1 MNPSTSGNV
10 MLSPRALRLAAAL
23 EEWPR
28 RTLTLAE
35 LWKTFA
41 IADAASAM
49 RPSRRTELAEA
60 LEALAAAG
68 LINLS
73 RTRDTSAA
81 PALPTR
87 VTLPAPQPSSTAAV
101 LAHTVAWRPE
111 LAWAASARLTLGQ
124 ISVLRSIN
132 DWLRDC
138 GRDDDVSPLRERS
151 LEVLGDE
158 KRLDTLLG
166 TSLFAPGRLT
176 LELLRTFRAHPPLP
190 ARRTG
195 NGPVLFVVENA
206 DTFDTLTRVLTAGP
220 GDVGWVAWGAGAAF
234 EASVASVLDM
244 TEVRAIAYF
253 GDIDAD
259 GLRIPASAH
268 RKAAQNGLPPV
279 RPATGLYRLL
289 LDIGVPQPGQGPLS
303 AVKAAELASWLP
315 EPQATRAASLLT
327 TGCRLAQEAVGTRAL
342 QARMDTSEWRDGLAF
357 PS

>member
-35 LWKTFA
+35 LWEIFA

-49 RPSRRTELAEA
+49 RPSRRTDLAEA
-60 LEALAAAG
+60 LEALTAAG
-68 LINLS
+68 LINCS
-73 RTRDTSAA
+73 RTRDTSAV

-87 VTLPAPQPSSTAAV
+87 LTLPAPQPSSTAAA
-101 LAHTVAWRPE
+101 LAQTIAWRPE

-124 ISVLRSIN
+124 IGVLRSIN
-132 DWLRDC
+132 DWLRDR

-151 LEVLGDE
+151 LEVLGHE
-158 KRLDTLLG
+158 KRLDALHS

-176 LELLRTFRAHPPLP
+176 LKLLRTFRAHPPLP
-190 ARRTG
+190 TRRTG
-195 NGPVLFVVENA
+195 DGPVLLVVENA
-206 DTFDTLTRVLTAGP
+206 DTFDTLTRVLTASP
-220 GDVGWVAWGAGAAF
+220 GEVGWVAWGAGAAF

-244 TEVRAIAYF
+244 TEIRAIAYF
-253 GDIDAD
+253 GDLDAD
-259 GLRIPASAH
+259 GLRIPAGAH
-268 RKAAQNGLPPV
+268 RRAAQDGLPPV
-279 RPATGLYRLL
+279 CPATGLYRLL
-289 LDIGVPQPGQGPLS
+289 LDIGVPQPGQGAL
-303 AVKAAELASWLP
+303 AVGRAAELASWLP
-315 EPQATRAASLLT
+315 EPLATRAASLLA

-342 QARMDTSEWRDGLAF
+342 QARMDASEWRDGLAF